1 MVVHKCD
8 RCKEE
13 IRVGMFGY
21 TKINFGMFLPKEY
34 EVCDKCL
41 KEIEDFIQGQEE
53 KERSK

>member
-1 MVVHKCD
+1 
-8 RCKEE
+8 
-13 IRVGMFGY
+13 
-21 TKINFGMFLPKEY
+21 MFLPREY